1 MADIDTIA
9 TKTIS
14 VVDLEPLHKQRP
26 GMSELLKIS
35 REINDTG
42 LFAFDYIALQFAGKH
57 PRYPVKSSID
67 TSGLSIGVV
76 SLLKTAELVSDKGLR
91 ELIAKATQMAKD
103 YPLHPETNGAILEFK
118 RR

>member
-1 MADIDTIA
+1 MADVNTIA
-9 TKTIS
+9 TKTLS
-14 VVDLEPLHKQRP
+14 VVDLEPLRKQRP

-35 REINDTG
+35 REISDIG
-42 LFAFDYIALQFAGKH
+42 LFVIDDAALSFAGKH
-57 PRYPVKSSID
+57 PRNPVKSSID
-67 TSGLSIGVV
+67 TSGLSSCVV

-103 YPLHPETNGAILEFK
+103 YPRHPETSGVILEFE